1 MSSSF
6 TKRSC
11 ALLASAALTFSGVA
25 LAPAIAVDAPAAVST
40 QASDAQLITD
50 GALSW
55 GLRSSF
61 TKYLTGPI
69 AGGKITTTGN
79 VLYSGGKFL
88 MNKGNGTFEN
98 GRYTVTLEGSYKME
112 GHHGVLETTFSN
124 TRVTVDSDGNGFI
137 IADVDYRPLV
147 STTAPEPITHVSDM
161 KLAKVTG
168 ASVVNNGDSFAI
180 KVSSDAANPNVS
192 VTEESSPV
200 FGGFYKAGDPLD
212 GFEYSGKL
220 SAAPTPEPTVPVVPT
235 PEPTVEPTVAPT
247 TEAPSPTPSATTEA
261 PQPTVAPTT
270 EAPSPTPSA
279 TTEAPKPTV
288 APTTEAPKPT
298 PSATTE
304 APSPTAS
311 ATTAAPSPSATTA
324 APSASATTQAPV
336 ATGNKV
342 ESGALEWGIR
352 ESYIKYL
359 HMPITKGNVSV
370 DGTIVA
376 GYNAAKDAP
385 IVLTA
390 SGGAVNVESKTG
402 TVYFSN
408 TVKMWGHEDPKNAG
422 TYELDT
428 TLTNIRLV
436 LKDGKGYLVA
446 DAQSK
451 KLHDATLYSYKDL
464 TIATVDL
471 STLSI
476 SETGLSLTKATVTLT
491 SEGDKALFAGQYSDK
506 GKLVMAPLTLGVKL
520 SATAKEEVKTDV
532 KDQTPSTPT
541 TPKKDDQKSSDKAA
555 PAEKTN
561 SSKTNGSNSS
571 NSSTSSKSTSV
582 SKNPATAVCV
592 PVTRTR
598 EVSTG
603 ASDGKVTAA
612 TLGWGVRSSFR
623 SYIRGL
629 ANGSWDL
636 DGVTYSDNAFN
647 WSNGTGTYA
656 NGKGSI
662 SFSGTVH
669 FTGHKGV
676 LDTTLSNP
684 RLEINGS
691 TGTLYLTV
699 KSNNMDGK
707 SINYGEVAFATVDT
721 SGIQLSNGTLSLS
734 GAAVNI
740 SETGS
745 KAMADFYEPGKDMD
759 PLSLS
764 ASVSSA
770 SSSTKTVTETVYE
783 GEGCDP
789 ATGKKLA
796 STGANGVAT
805 GAGVGLAALAAGA
818 GILVYSRRRQA

>member
-40 QASDAQLITD
+40 QASDAQPITD

-79 VLYSGGKFL
+79 ILYSGGKFL

-98 GRYTVTLEGSYKME
+98 GRYTVTLEGSYKVE

-137 IADVDYRPLV
+137 IVDVDYRPLV
-147 STTAPEPITHVSDM
+147 STSKPEPITHVNDM
-161 KLAKVTG
+161 KLAKVSG

-180 KVSSDAANPNVS
+180 KVSSDAATPNVS

-235 PEPTVEPTVAPT
+235 PEPTVAPT
-247 TEAPSPTPSATTEA
+247 TEAPSPV
-261 PQPTVAPTT
+261 PTVAP
-270 EAPSPTPSA
+270 

-298 PSATTE
+298 PSATT
-304 APSPTAS
+304 
-311 ATTAAPSPSATTA
+311 AAPS
-324 APSASATTQAPV
+324 PSASATTQAPV

-342 ESGALEWGIR
+342 ESGSLQWGIR
-352 ESYIKYL
+352 DSYIKYL

-376 GYNAAKDAP
+376 GYNATVDAP
-385 IVLTA
+385 IALTA
-390 SGGAVNVESKTG
+390 SGGAIDVESKTG

-408 TVKMWGHEDPKNAG
+408 TVKMWGHEDAKNPG
-422 TYELDT
+422 TFELDT

-436 LKDGKGYLVA
+436 LKGGKGYLVA
-446 DAQSK
+446 DAKSK
-451 KLHDATLYSYKDL
+451 MLHDATLYEYKDL

-476 SETGLSLTKATVTLT
+476 SATGLSLNGATVTLT
-491 SEGDKALFAGQYSDK
+491 AEGDKALFAGQYSDK
-506 GKLVMAPLTLGVKL
+506 GDLVMAPLNLGLKL
-520 SATAKEEVKTDV
+520 SATAKEQVKTDV
-532 KDQTPSTPT
+532 KDQTPSTPD

-555 PAEKTN
+555 PSEKTGN
-561 SSKTNGSNSS
+561 NGS
-571 NSSTSSKSTSV
+571 NSSTSSQSTSV

-629 ANGSWDL
+629 AKGSWEL
-636 DGVTYSDNAFN
+636 NGVTYSDNAFN

-669 FTGHKGV
+669 FTGHNGV

-699 KSNNMDGK
+699 KSNSMDGK
-707 SINYGEVAFATVDT
+707 PVNYGEVAFATVDT
-721 SGIQLSNGTLSLS
+721 SGVQLSNGTLSLS

-764 ASVSSA
+764 ASVSS
-770 SSSTKTVTETVYE
+770 SSATKTVTETVYE